1 MARLPYRPAQWRSL
15 GSDVQLLGRRIFA
28 IDLPARGAEDGPP
41 LLCLHGFPT
50 SSHDYGALVEP
61 LGARRRL
68 VLLDLL
74 GFGFS
79 EKPRGPYT
87 IAEQADLV
95 VALLRSLRLDEVDLL
110 CHDMGDTVGCEL
122 LARRRASGGGPHWR
136 RVAMLNGGLLP
147 ELHRPVLAQRL
158 LRSPMKHAFAK
169 LLSRRAFGR
178 ALSGVFA
185 EETRPDAQELDDLF
199 ELVSR
204 DGGLANY
211 PALIRYMDERVQHRV
226 RWVGALVAL
235 EEPLLLVWGDRDP
248 VAVWPI
254 AQEIGRL
261 RPSTRVVRLEGVGHY
276 PQIEAAQRVAA
287 AVEAHLSSPAGAA
300 HAS

>member
-1 MARLPYRPAQWRSL
+1 MRGRLPYRPAEWRSL
-15 GSDVQLLGRRIFA
+15 GADLQLLGRKVFA
-28 IDLPARGAEDGPP
+28 IDLPARGAADGPP

-50 SSHDYGALVEP
+50 SSHDYGAVVDP
-61 LGARRRL
+61 LRARRRL
-68 VLLDLL
+68 LLLDLL

-79 EKPRGPYT
+79 GKPRGPYT

-95 VALLRSLRLDEVDLL
+95 LALLRSLGIEEVDLL

-122 LARRRASGGGPHWR
+122 LARRRAAGGGPRWR
-136 RVAMLNGGLLP
+136 RIAMLNGGLLP

-158 LRSPMKHAFAK
+158 LRSPLGHLFAR
-169 LLSRRAFGR
+169 LLSRKRFGR
-178 ALSGVFA
+178 ALAAVFA
-185 EETRPDAQELDDLF
+185 RRPDAQELDDFF

-211 PALIRYMDERVQHRV
+211 PQLIRYLDERVQHRA

-254 AQEIGRL
+254 AQEIARL
-261 RPSTRVVRLEGVGHY
+261 RPATQVVRLEGVGHY
-276 PQIEAAQRVAA
+276 PQVEAAEEVAA
-287 AVEAHLSSPAGAA
+287 AVEAYLA
-300 HAS
+300 